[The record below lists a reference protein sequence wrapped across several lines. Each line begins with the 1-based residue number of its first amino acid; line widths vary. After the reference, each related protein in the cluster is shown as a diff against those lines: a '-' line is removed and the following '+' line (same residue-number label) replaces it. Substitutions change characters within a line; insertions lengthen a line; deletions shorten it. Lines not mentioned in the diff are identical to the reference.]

1 LAGSVDWGFVGAS
14 VCVQWSFSTAKTLV
28 AKSARFGSKPKKC
41 AVSDEMRDPK
51 SKRTM
56 HLIGASYDVM
66 ADRLETTAAHL
77 SLAKTG

>member
-1 LAGSVDWGFVGAS
+1 MVVLDREDMSRQIRSLRKQAEEI
-14 VCVQWSFSTAKTLV
+14 
-28 AKSARFGSKPKKC
+28 R

-56 HLIGASYDVM
+56 RLIGASYDVM
-66 ADRLETTAAHL
+66 ADRLEATAAHL